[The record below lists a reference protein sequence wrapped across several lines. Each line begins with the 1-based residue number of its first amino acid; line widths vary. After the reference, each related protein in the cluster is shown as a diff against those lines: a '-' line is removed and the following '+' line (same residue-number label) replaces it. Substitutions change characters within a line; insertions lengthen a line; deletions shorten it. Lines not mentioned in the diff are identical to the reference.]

1 MLSGDSMERRLQFAG
16 ILMLLG
22 LLVEAFCLFWTR
34 PIGFV
39 LFLGIGGLLLTLG
52 VFTYLLAVLSR
63 HHPDL

>member
-1 MLSGDSMERRLQFAG
+1 MLSGDAMERRLQIAG

-39 LFLGIGGLLLTLG
+39 LFLGIGGLMLALG
-52 VFTYLLAVLSR
+52 VALYLLAVLSR
-63 HHPDL
+63 QNPKV